1 MKKGTIIFL
10 FISALIFQSCNKNE
24 TINFNGELSH
34 CTYSKIYLYKVTP
47 NGTFVI
53 DSSEITNNKFS
64 LKDDLKHYSQVN
76 NDPCFYKIFISQKN
90 HILTIASVG
99 ETLHFTAQADSL
111 VKTYQV
117 RGSKDAQL
125 LHQLDQQLKLF
136 IDSVETLYSFYEKNM
151 YNDSVKVNIEKGYN
165 ILVRNHENFLLDF
178 IHKNNRSLVIL
189 IAFYQSYN
197 RRIFFPEKENIPLLK
212 EIYSSLQKE
221 YPQNENVSY
230 IKSRIDYY
238 IE

>member
-1 MKKGTIIFL
+1 MKKRSIIFL
-10 FISALIFQSCNKNE
+10 FISFFIFHSCNKRE
-24 TINFNGELSH
+24 TIYFKGELTN

-53 DSSEITNNKFS
+53 DSSEIRNNLFT
-64 LKDDLKHYSQVN
+64 LKDDLKQYSQVN

-90 HILTIASVG
+90 HILTIASMG
-99 ETLHFTAQADSL
+99 ETLHFTAKADSL
-111 VKTYQV
+111 VKTYKV
-117 RGSKDAQL
+117 TGSKDAQL
-125 LHQLDQQLKLF
+125 LNQLDQQLKLF
-136 IDSVETLYSFYEKNM
+136 IDSVETLYSSYEQNI
-151 YNDSVKVNIEKGYN
+151 YNDSAKENIEKEYN

-178 IHKNNRSLVIL
+178 IHKNNRSLVTL

-197 RRIFFPEKENIPLLK
+197 RRIFFPEKEHILLLK

-230 IKSRIDYY
+230 IKSRIDHYL
-238 IE
+238 E